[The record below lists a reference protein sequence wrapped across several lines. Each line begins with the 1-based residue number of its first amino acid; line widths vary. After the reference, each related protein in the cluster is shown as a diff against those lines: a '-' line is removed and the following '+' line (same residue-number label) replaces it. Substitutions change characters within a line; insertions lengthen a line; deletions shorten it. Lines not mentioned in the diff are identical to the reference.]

1 MIGKT
6 LFSAKILSFKSVLVE
21 SKTMTAPQK
30 QAYCALIREKHGR
43 CTSCTLSRKER
54 KKKNSFHE
62 KSLKMSER
70 KTFVKETTGC
80 KEWKIALNLV
90 FMFSIM

>member
-43 CTSCTLSRKER
+43 CTSCTLSRKAG
-54 KKKNSFHE
+54 KKEKKRIHFMRSLLRRLKEKPLSKKLHVAKNG
-62 KSLKMSER
+62 K
-70 KTFVKETTGC
+70 
-80 KEWKIALNLV
+80 
-90 FMFSIM
+90 